1 VTAPSIGSARDVV
14 DYLKSQHETI
24 KALFIETL
32 DAPDAATREEAF
44 TRLRTMLAVHETAEE
59 MVVHP
64 RVRRKVEDG
73 AEIVDARLAE
83 EHDAKVLLRDIEQLP
98 IDSAE
103 FSKALIHLQAAVLE
117 HAKHEEELEFTALE
131 AAVSDDE
138 LGKLGQAVA
147 VAERIAPTHPHPGVE
162 SAAANFAAGPFASIL
177 DRARDALK
185 DAFGSGRS

>member
-1 VTAPSIGSARDVV
+1 MTAPSIGSARDVV

-64 RVRRKVEDG
+64 RVRRKVEGG
-73 AEIVDARLAE
+73 AQIVDERLAE

-185 DAFGSGRS
+185 DAFGSNRS